1 VPAPAQHE
9 VAETA
14 APLVS
19 VVIATHNRPAALRQ
33 AIKSVQGQTFEDWE
47 IIVVGDACRPD
58 TPAVVLEFDDRRISY
73 IELPINFGE
82 QSGPNNLGMA
92 RSRGRY
98 IALLNHDDLWFPD
111 HLAALTA
118 WLEASG
124 ADVAFS
130 RGAVVLPRQSAEQD
144 FEFVIHGRGKRGRY
158 DPAMTTAYASTW
170 LLRRWA
176 LEKVGWWRPAV
187 ECFAESS
194 QDWLWRAWR
203 RGLVLAAMPHLT
215 VLMPQSGMRDGSYA
229 NNQAEEQITLL
240 GAIQDDPEVL
250 RRRLLERATEPKG
263 FGPVRYWKRRFYAA
277 CGIDPRARSFRRK
290 YRRGSLIQGLRLKRG
305 LTAMPQRDPDIDGLR
320 EFYRSKA
327 EPAEST
333 RD

>member
-1 VPAPAQHE
+1 VSAPAQHE
-9 VAETA
+9 IAATD

-19 VVIATHNRPAALRQ
+19 VVIATHNRPSGLRQ
-33 AIKSVQGQTFEDWE
+33 AISSVRGQTFEDWE
-47 IIVVGDACRPD
+47 IVVVGDACRPD
-58 TPAVVLEFDDRRISY
+58 TLAAVLEFDDRRIAY
-73 IELPINFGE
+73 IDLPINFGE

-98 IALLNHDDLWFPD
+98 IAFLNHDDLWFPD
-111 HLAALTA
+111 HLAALTG

-170 LLRRWA
+170 LLRRSA
-176 LEKVGWWRPAV
+176 VDKVGWWRPAL

-203 RGLVLAAMPHLT
+203 SGLRMVAMPHLT
-215 VLMPQSGMRDGSYA
+215 VLMPQSGMRDGSYID
-229 NNQAEEQITLL
+229 NRAEEQITLL
-240 GAIQDDPEVL
+240 EAIRDDPDAL

-263 FGPVRYWKRRFYAA
+263 FGPLRYWKRRLYAA
-277 CGIDPRARSFRRK
+277 CGIDPRAKSFRRK
-290 YRRGSLIQGLRLKRG
+290 HRRGSLIQGLRLKRG
-305 LTAMPQRDPDIDGLR
+305 LRPMPQRDPDVDGLR
-320 EFYRSKA
+320 ELYRSKVQRP
-327 EPAEST
+327 ETTGS
-333 RD
+333 